1 MLMKM
6 VSDKPGDL
14 SERRVFSVTCSEK
27 KKPDASNRSR
37 TYLQISA
44 PDALSMSLR
53 RPMASKAIKLVHAEK
68 LLVYLED
75 GDVDI

>member
-1 MLMKM
+1 MKEECFQ
-6 VSDKPGDL
+6 L
-14 SERRVFSVTCSEK
+14 VTCSEK

-75 GDVDI
+75 RDVDI

>member
-1 MLMKM
+1 M
-6 VSDKPGDL
+6 VSHKPGDL
-14 SERRVFSVTCSEK
+14 SERRVFSVSNMLGE

-53 RPMASKAIKLVHAEK
+53 KPMASKAIKLVHAEK

-75 GDVDI
+75 RDVDI

>member
-1 MLMKM
+1 MI
-6 VSDKPGDL
+6 SHKPGDL
-14 SERRVFSVTCSEK
+14 SERRVFSV
-27 KKPDASNRSR
+27 SNMLGE

-75 GDVDI
+75 RDVDI

>member
-6 VSDKPGDL
+6 ISHKPGDL
-14 SERRVFSVTCSEK
+14 SERRVFSV
-27 KKPDASNRSR
+27 SNMLGE

-53 RPMASKAIKLVHAEK
+53 RPMSSKAIKLVHAEK

-75 GDVDI
+75 RDVDI

>member
-1 MLMKM
+1 MI
-6 VSDKPGDL
+6 SHKPGDL
-14 SERRVFSVTCSEK
+14 SERRVFSVSNMLGEK

-75 GDVDI
+75 RDVDI